1 MENTEIQNA
10 GKPLRWVDVPFA
22 PRKFPFFYGWV
33 IVAVATL
40 GIIASIPGQT
50 MSVGVF
56 TDYLLVALGLTREQL
71 SRTYMFGTIAAGI
84 LLPLA
89 GRMLD
94 RIGTRAMIVTASL
107 GLSVSLCILSCSD
120 RIAQS
125 ISADILT
132 TMIVITMCFMLV
144 RFFGQGCITMA
155 SRISIGK
162 WFNHRRGIATAIS
175 GVPVSFAFSIAP
187 LALNELIGIFQWR
200 GALVALALMV
210 GVGMALIGWLFYR
223 DNPEQCGLVMDGI
236 TDEAWRKKHPASVSE
251 TVKELTRTEAAK
263 TLTFWVFSFGMAS
276 YSLMI
281 TALTFN
287 ITSIGS
293 EMGRSREEAFAIFL
307 PMAVIS
313 VVTRFVSGWICDRTR
328 TKIKW
333 LLVIMMLTQ
342 ALGTIGVILF
352 RTKIGWAL
360 TAAGYGMCGG
370 LFGTIFNVAW
380 PRFFGRKHLGAV
392 SGLTMS
398 IIVFASAIGPWFFS
412 IGRDITQS
420 YQQVTAVC
428 LLMPLLI
435 GLAATR
441 SDNPQEKFAA
451 SQLDVS

>member
-1 MENTEIQNA
+1 MCFKAVLMENTEIQNTC
-10 GKPLRWVDVPFA
+10 KPSRWVDVPFA

-40 GIIASIPGQT
+40 GTISSIPGQT

-56 TDYLLVALGLTREQL
+56 TDHLLGALGLTREQL

-89 GRMLD
+89 GKLLD
-94 RIGTRAMIVTASL
+94 RIGTRATIVIATL
-107 GLSVSLCILSCSD
+107 GLAISLCILSRSD

-125 ISADILT
+125 ISVDIFT
-132 TMIVITMCFMLV
+132 TMIVMTLCFMLV

-175 GVPVSFAFSIAP
+175 GVPISFAFSIAP
-187 LALNELIGIFQWR
+187 LALNELIGVFQWR
-200 GALVALALMV
+200 GALVALGLMV
-210 GVGMALIGWLFYR
+210 GVGMSLVGWLFYR

-236 TDEAWRKKHPASVSE
+236 TDENWLRKQAAKAME

-263 TLTFWVFSFGMAS
+263 TLAFWVFSFGMAS
-276 YSLMI
+276 HALMI
-281 TALTFN
+281 TAITFN
-287 ITSIGS
+287 VTSIGS
-293 EMGRSREEAFAIFL
+293 EMGRGREESFAIFL

-313 VVTRFVSGWICDRTR
+313 IATRFVSGWVCDRTR

-333 LLVIMMLTQ
+333 LLVIMMLMQ
-342 ALGTIGVILF
+342 AVGTVGLILF
-352 RTKIGWAL
+352 RTNTGWVL
-360 TAAGYGMCGG
+360 TAAGYGISGG

-398 IIVFASAIGPWFFS
+398 ILVFASAIGPWLFS
-412 IGRDITQS
+412 FGRDITQS
-420 YQQVTAVC
+420 YKQIMAIC

-435 GLAATR
+435 GLAATK
-441 SDNPQEKFAA
+441 SDNPQEKFI
-451 SQLDVS
+451 